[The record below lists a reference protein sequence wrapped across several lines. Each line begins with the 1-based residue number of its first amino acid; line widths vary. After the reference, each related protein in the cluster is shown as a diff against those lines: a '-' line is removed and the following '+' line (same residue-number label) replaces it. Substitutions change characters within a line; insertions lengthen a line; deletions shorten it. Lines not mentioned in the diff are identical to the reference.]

1 MPFNLLI
8 MKTFFI
14 LLCSFLLSIS
24 FFETA
29 SAADMD
35 ISPSN
40 SIDNL
45 STTAPTTTTTGSSQT
60 TNNNHSVK
68 SVKVIDDTHVQIL
81 FSEDID
87 PSSVKVQ
94 LVKQSDHSSF
104 RISSYTGVTATPSA
118 VEITLNSNL
127 QEGTSYSIT
136 VLSVVGKSG
145 STISDGALALKDFIT
160 PIPLKKSA
168 VPVQNAPSNPNAVMA
183 NSGSVTATQSTLPTS
198 PSVTATGTTG
208 KTAET
213 PSELPLTGTNPLFLL
228 LAILPISYFF
238 LRKRV

>member
-1 MPFNLLI
+1 

-45 STTAPTTTTTGSSQT
+45 STTTPTTPSQT
-60 TNNNHSVK
+60 TNNNLSVK

-81 FSEDID
+81 FSEDINV
-87 PSSVKVQ
+87 SSVKVQ

-160 PIPLKKSA
+160 PIPLRKSA
-168 VPVQNAPSNPNAVMA
+168 VPVLNAPSNPNAVMA
-183 NSGSVTATQSTLPTS
+183 NSGLVTATQSTLPTTSS

-208 KTAET
+208 KTTET
-213 PSELPLTGTNPLFLL
+213 PSELPLTGTNPLFLF

>member
-1 MPFNLLI
+1 MSFNLLI
-8 MKTFFI
+8 MKTFLI
-14 LLCSFLLSIS
+14 ILCSFLLSFS

-29 SAADMD
+29 SAADTD
-35 ISPSN
+35 ISPST

-45 STTAPTTTTTGSSQT
+45 SGPTTTTPTT
-60 TNNNHSVK
+60 TNNNLSVK

-87 PSSVKVQ
+87 VSSVKVQ

-145 STISDGALALKDFIT
+145 ATISDGALALKDFIT

-168 VPVQNAPSNPNAVMA
+168 APVLNAPSNPNAVMV
-183 NSGSVTATQSTLPTS
+183 NSGSVTATQSTLSVS
-198 PSVTATGTTG
+198 PSTNGTGATE
-208 KTAET
+208 KNKET
-213 PSELPLTGTNPLFLL
+213 PSELPLTGMNPLILL
-228 LAILPISYFF
+228 LVILPISYFF
-238 LRKRV
+238 LRKRA